1 MLDATKG
8 SFHLMQ
14 YFEVTCADHWCVDG
28 FVHKWTPKQSLFS
41 LIIRLWNPYKMRRGI
56 EIVRLLFWNTDET
69 EYEIYQ
75 YAKEGKVAELAV
87 LLLVAGKKIM
97 SPFIF
102 EKIRNFSAPHGSKTL
117 RQYITSEIASLTGL
131 RTRLVHETGSH
142 AFLQTCNDK
151 LATMTSMLMLLEVFE
166 RVGDKIMAYYIH
178 HSADDVCADMKGIK
192 VPTDLACL
200 IQEAG
205 FITDYADLH
214 IKDRLN
220 SKWEMVWE
228 SLRDQVNSEI
238 EQEKSLYLRF
248 PNSMDSIDLQL
259 CGKKEKGKKKLWNVT
274 VKHDGKMLKVKKS
287 ITCNELDDDI
297 ILGFPYRA
305 RYLTKAHIS
314 REFATNTRAK
324 AKSFPVTMA
333 LVEPNFLL
341 FKQYASVTLPIL
353 RRIRLL

>member
-1 MLDATKG
+1 MDSKAEEINESDGERSYWWCLLMGDLYYVLEDDDKNNFLDIMNNLSYKPEVFPFTVISGIIIACAHNITTAVLNGETGQKVDVKAVCPRTGESLLHQAAFSSDLSTVDTLLRLRARTDVRCNKG
-8 SFHLMQ
+8 KLPLN
-14 YFEVTCADHWCVDG
+14 ERT
-28 FVHKWTPKQSLFS
+28 
-41 LIIRLWNPYKMRRGI
+41 GI
-56 EIVRLLFWNTDET
+56 EIVTLLFWNTDET
-69 EYEIYQ
+69 E
-75 YAKEGKVAELAV
+75 
-87 LLLVAGKKIM
+87 
-97 SPFIF
+97 F
-102 EKIRNFSAPHGSKTL
+102 
-117 RQYITSEIASLTGL
+117 
-131 RTRLVHETGSH
+131 
-142 AFLQTCNDK
+142 
-151 LATMTSMLMLLEVFE
+151 EVFE

-192 VPTDLACL
+192 VTTDLAWL

-205 FITDYADLH
+205 FIIDYADLH
-214 IKDRLN
+214 IKDRLH
-220 SKWEMVWE
+220 SKWEKVWQ

-274 VKHDGKMLKVKKS
+274 VKHDGKMLKAKKS
-287 ITCNELDDDI
+287 ITCNELDDNLSLVI
-297 ILGFPYRA
+297 PYWG
-305 RYLTKAHIS
+305 RYLTKAHTS

-324 AKSFPVTMA
+324 AKSFPVTKA